1 MSCASREMIRSD
13 VYARS
18 SKASLSVARPRKL
31 SSFRPLHTTT
41 LKKGACTRIHTH
53 LSRSAAGHNRRVVV
67 GDLPVTALL
76 TPHVGEARRYRLA
89 VGTLT
94 ELKGVHARVQVGQA
108 VFVHLH
114 AVVGDGAEGVLEDK
128 LLEVV
133 FGEVPALDVLGRDR
147 RQEGEAGGIQGG
159 NLLGVLGLQG
169 IVPRLEVALRVRMTE
184 TLSEPIGKSHGDA
197 KASAGRAHPGSVN
210 HLRSRRR
217 GLYRCSDGGASSGSG
232 ASCTKQTLTS
242 QHRRTAA
249 QTQHKA

>member
-1 MSCASREMIRSD
+1 
-13 VYARS
+13 
-18 SKASLSVARPRKL
+18 
-31 SSFRPLHTTT
+31 
-41 LKKGACTRIHTH
+41 
-53 LSRSAAGHNRRVVV
+53 VVV

-114 AVVGDGAEGVLEDK
+114 AVVGDGAEGVLEDE

-147 RQEGEAGGIQGG
+147 RKEGEAGGIQRG

-169 IVPRLEVALRVRMTE
+169 GVP
-184 TLSEPIGKSHGDA
+184 LSEVLLKRASERRIARARGAHEREGARERTYRARGEHG
-197 KASAGRAHPGSVN
+197 
-210 HLRSRRR
+210 
-217 GLYRCSDGGASSGSG
+217 
-232 ASCTKQTLTS
+232 TS
-242 QHRRTAA
+242 Q
-249 QTQHKA
+249 KLSL